1 MRLLHTGDLHLDSAF
16 RAYGQRGAEQMREAG
31 RELLRRIFECA
42 ESEKCDMI
50 LVAGD
55 LFDSRFVS
63 PATEE
68 LFCEL
73 AAGADIPIVIS
84 PGNHD
89 CYIEGGI
96 YSRLQTAL
104 GDKAVIFSSNE
115 LQTFDIDALRVRV
128 FGYAFTS
135 AVLSHSPLSNA
146 EIPEDNGYLKIF
158 CGHADL
164 ASPVSR
170 YAPVTLGEIEKCGFD
185 YAALGHIHNRG
196 EQEDARGRVRYC
208 GFCEGRSFD
217 EIGEGG
223 VWIVDLDDGECRA
236 ERKIL
241 SKKSFYICETDVSSC
256 ADTNAIVGVLRA
268 EAARY
273 ADAAGA
279 HLRIYLCGRA
289 SEGAISYVLSRADA
303 IARGAEIA
311 YLELVD
317 ETLPQMDGDYLERD
331 TTLRGEL
338 YRTLLPKL
346 TSENADERRLASRA
360 LRIGL
365 AAIDG
370 RSVFGADER
379 DGGEI

>member
-1 MRLLHTGDLHLDSAF
+1 
-16 RAYGQRGAEQMREAG
+16 MREAG

-73 AAGADIPIVIS
+73 VAGADIPIVIS

-96 YSRLQTAL
+96 YSRLSSAL

-115 LQTFDIDALRVRV
+115 LQTFDLDALRVRV

-241 SKKSFYICETDVSSC
+241 SKKSFYVCETDIGSC

-273 ADAAGA
+273 ADVAGA

-303 IARGAEIA
+303 IARGAGIA

-379 DGGEI
+379 DGGEV